1 MFLVYSRVILG
12 YVVSKERKLFD
23 LNVFLAIMNM
33 PMPKMQKD
41 IQVFI
46 GMAQFYQCFIKNFV
60 FIMAPMMKLLCKT
73 KVFEWTVECSEA
85 WEAIKQ
91 QYLDALILVA
101 PKWDME
107 FHIHTYASNLV
118 IGVMLAQNPTKK
130 CDQPIVYTSKFL
142 NNVEKN
148 YTTRCKHDNTNHT

>member
-46 GMAQFYQCFIKNFV
+46 GMA
-60 FIMAPMMKLLCKT
+60 
-73 KVFEWTVECSEA
+73 
-85 WEAIKQ
+85 
-91 QYLDALILVA
+91 
-101 PKWDME
+101 
-107 FHIHTYASNLV
+107 
-118 IGVMLAQNPTKK
+118 
-130 CDQPIVYTSKFL
+130 
-142 NNVEKN
+142 
-148 YTTRCKHDNTNHT
+148 